1 MKKRM
6 VSMMMAGVMVLSLA
20 GCGGAAKTA
29 ETAAQTEAPSSAA
42 ETTAAETTVAE
53 TTAAETTAAG
63 GKFTVGFDQ
72 DFPPMGFVGEDG
84 THVGFDIDLA
94 KEVAARLGVEL
105 VLQPIDWDSKELELS
120 GGNIDCIW
128 SGLTI
133 TEERKE
139 QMLFTMPYLANEQ
152 IMVVMADSGIASMA
166 DLAGKVLGT
175 QAGSASVDVLEANPE
190 LKASLAEI
198 ALSDDFV
205 AALMDLKLGGID
217 VLLIDS
223 VVGNYYISQQD
234 DPDAFSVL
242 PEVLEAEEYG
252 IAFRLGEQ
260 TLADAVSEQL
270 IAMSEDGTLD
280 AIRANWFANDI
291 TIVSKYADSYGK

>member
-1 MKKRM
+1 MKKIFALLLAAM
-6 VSMMMAGVMVLSLA
+6 LLLTCSALAEDDGLANVMA
-20 GCGGAAKTA
+20 K
-29 ETAAQTEAPSSAA
+29 
-42 ETTAAETTVAE
+42 
-53 TTAAETTAAG
+53 
-63 GKFTVGFDQ
+63 GKLIMGFDEAY
-72 DFPPMGFVGEDG
+72 PPMGFVNEDG
-84 THVGFDIDLA
+84 VHVGFDIDLA
-94 KEVAARLGVEL
+94 REVCKRMGVEL
-105 VLQPIDWDSKELELS
+105 VLQPISWDAKELELS

-152 IMVVMADSGIASMA
+152 IMVVMADSGIASIA

-223 VVGNYYISQQD
+223 VVGNYYIAQQE
-234 DPDAFSVL
+234 DPSFFTVL

-252 IAFRLGEQ
+252 IAFRKGEQ
-260 TLADAVSEQL
+260 TLADAVSREL
-270 IAMSEDGTLD
+270 VALLEDGTL
-280 AIRANWFANDI
+280 AKITANWFANDV
-291 TIVSKYADSYGK
+291 TIVANYADQVK

>member
-1 MKKRM
+1 MKKIFALLLAAM
-6 VSMMMAGVMVLSLA
+6 LLLTCSALAEDDGLANVMAKGQLIM
-20 GCGGAAKTA
+20 
-29 ETAAQTEAPSSAA
+29 
-42 ETTAAETTVAE
+42 
-53 TTAAETTAAG
+53 
-63 GKFTVGFDQ
+63 GFDEAY
-72 DFPPMGFVGEDG
+72 PPMGFVNEDG
-84 THVGFDIDLA
+84 VHVGFDIDLA
-94 KEVAARLGVEL
+94 REVCKRMGVEL
-105 VLQPIDWDSKELELS
+105 VLQPISWDAKELELS

-223 VVGNYYISQQD
+223 VVGNYYIAQQD
-234 DPDAFSVL
+234 DPSAFAVL
-242 PEVLEAEEYG
+242 PDVLQAEEYG
-252 IAFRLGEQ
+252 IAVRKGEQ
-260 TLADAVSEQL
+260 TLADAINQQL
-270 IAMSEDGTLD
+270 IAIQEDGTLD
-280 AIRANWFANDI
+280 TIRAAWFANDV
-291 TIVSKYADSYGK
+291 TTVAKYAAEYKK